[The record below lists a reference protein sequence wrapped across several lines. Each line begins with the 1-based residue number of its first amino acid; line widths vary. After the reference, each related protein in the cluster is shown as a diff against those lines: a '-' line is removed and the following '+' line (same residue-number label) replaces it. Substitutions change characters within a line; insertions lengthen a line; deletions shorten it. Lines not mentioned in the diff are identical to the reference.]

1 MAMMMPMMMAMMMM
15 MMTMII
21 IIRTSLDSTAIDAL
35 LIVFILFF
43 LTVERNFWIL
53 EADSFFIEMKCF

>member
-1 MAMMMPMMMAMMMM
+1 MAMMMPMMMAMMMA

-43 LTVERNFWIL
+43 LTVERNF
-53 EADSFFIEMKCF
+53 